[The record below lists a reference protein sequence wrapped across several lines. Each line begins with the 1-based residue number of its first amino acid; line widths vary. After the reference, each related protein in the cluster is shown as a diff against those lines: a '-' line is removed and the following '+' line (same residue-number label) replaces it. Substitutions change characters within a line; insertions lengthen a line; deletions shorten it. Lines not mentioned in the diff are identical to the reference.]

1 MKHLFQIS
9 LLVLTLFAVSS
20 VNNTATAQKIAV
32 VDTEALLAASPEVR
46 RANSQ
51 LQALKG
57 QFEKRLKVQ
66 YDKMQKKYST
76 AMQQAQAGQL
86 SEAQQ
91 QAVAKDLQ
99 AMQAN
104 IAKSEQKMQGD
115 LIKKE
120 EDYIKPIL
128 EKLKKNIT
136 AVAKTKGY
144 SYVFNKNSMIY
155 FPPSDDITN
164 LVKKK
169 LGYK

>member
-9 LLVLTLFAVSS
+9 LLVLVLFAVSS
-20 VNNTATAQKIAV
+20 VNNQVIAQKIAV

-51 LQALKG
+51 LQALKK

-66 YDKMQKKYST
+66 YDRMQKKYST

-91 QAVAKDLQ
+91 QNIAKELQ
-99 AMQAN
+99 AMQAK
-104 IAKSEQKMQGD
+104 IAQSEQKMQGD
-115 LIKKE
+115 LLKKE
-120 EDYIKPIL
+120 EEFIKPIL
-128 EKLKKNIT
+128 DKLKVNIT
-136 AVAKTKGY
+136 AVAKKKGY
-144 SYVFNKNSMIY
+144 RYVFNKNSMIY

-164 LVKKK
+164 LVKTK